1 MEWDLTEKVETDGI
15 ELEGHIRSITTV
27 VVCSILIRRHKIV
40 TCIGGDGTLEF

>member
-1 MEWDLTEKVETDGI
+1 MELDLTEKVETDGI
-15 ELEGHIRSITTV
+15 DGGHIRSITTV